1 MNNIPCLYAIV
12 RFAPFV
18 ETGEFANA
26 GVILLAPSER
36 FFDFKLMLTKHARV
50 TRFFEPLEGKVFR
63 ATMRTLKDELDR
75 AAGLIR
81 QHGFDKRLKNND
93 VEFAKGLFKEII
105 RPRETTIKFCE
116 PRPILAADP
125 KAKLDELYAH
135 YVERGFVTREYQEAV
150 LEKGMRK
157 WLGQA
162 KISERFARVEV
173 GNQEYRAAFPFVEKR
188 DELVLKAIKPLHL
201 NQPAPNKILDHGGQ
215 WLFRVQALK
224 KRGLLPARVLFAV
237 NGPTHNDP
245 RVDAVREIV
254 DSLQDIGVTVLPYA
268 QKQQILEFAAAH

>member
-18 ETGEFANA
+18 ETSEFANA
-26 GVILLAPSER
+26 GVILLAPTER

-63 ATMRTLKDELDR
+63 AAMRTLKDEFER
-75 AAGLIR
+75 ASVLFR

-93 VEFAKGLFKEII
+93 IEFAKGLFNEII
-105 RPRETTIKFCE
+105 RPRETIIKFGE
-116 PRPILAADP
+116 PRPILTADP

-135 YVERGFVTREYQEAV
+135 YVERGFVTREYQEAA

-162 KISERFARVEV
+162 KIGERFARAEV
-173 GNQEYRAAFPFVEKR
+173 GNEEYRAAFPFVEKQ
-188 DELVLKAIKPLHL
+188 DQVVLKAIKPLHL

-215 WLFRVQALK
+215 WLFRLQALK
-224 KRGLLPARVLFAV
+224 KRDLLPDQVLFAV
-237 NGPTHNDP
+237 NGSTQNDP
-245 RVDAVREIV
+245 RGLAVREIM
-254 DSLQDIGVTVLPYA
+254 DSLHDIGVTVLPYA
-268 QKQQILEFAAAH
+268 QKQQILEFATAY